1 MIGRVCLARPPAP
14 PGFRNLLALSSAP
27 SLPALFRAGSA
38 HGVPP
43 SRAFLLSCS
52 RTPSPA
58 PLPSWRWSKV
68 IEESRPPNR
77 ANPKKHSRSTSGKP
91 CPTTSPSGFCSTR
104 ESATYPRLFRPSA
117 ARSSPGLSPSRV
129 FTLTGMAR
137 LSPRLPS
144 WAWLNRSHAT
154 GRAALQGLASSE
166 IGSSLSRP
174 PTLLGFLAS

>member
-1 MIGRVCLARPPAP
+1 MSGRVCLARPPAP
-14 PGFRNLLALSSAP
+14 TGFLNLLALSSAP
-27 SLPALFRAGSA
+27 SLPALFHAGSA

-58 PLPSWRWSKV
+58 PLPSWRL
-68 IEESRPPNR
+68 EEGHVDAPFTGEP
-77 ANPKKHSRSTSGKP
+77 NPKRRLKPASRAP
-91 CPTTSPSGFCSTR
+91 CPTSSPSGSCSTR
-104 ESATYPRLFRPSA
+104 ESATYPRLFRPRA

-129 FTLTGMAR
+129 FSLTGMAR

-144 WAWLNRSHAT
+144 WAWPYRSHAT
-154 GRAALQGLASSE
+154 DKATLQGLASSE

-174 PTLLGFLAS
+174 PTLLGFVAS